1 VPILTPSGLGLAAPS
16 PQGYAAGEAVL
27 TLPLP
32 VWGPT
37 AAQFALEK
45 VQATAPAF
53 YQSLCA
59 VEEELGG
66 GKKKLLQ
73 PVAFITHLSLA
84 LLDPHDAVHPYARF
98 LYETSQKGVP
108 HPLLLSP
115 LVLKEGLQ
123 ASPVVAAVI
132 KGQELFTHVH
142 QRLFGATTA
151 AAAQASLPRSIFLWS
166 ISRVLS
172 RAISGPG
179 KPLTFLPFFDLI
191 NHRRK
196 EANCEYSLDINE
208 GIVFVKTTR
217 KVEGGEELFLCYSDS
232 GDNHQMFLTY
242 GFVEDG
248 NPVGL
253 RTKVAL
259 TENEEGEEGGAGA
272 GGVWVIGDG
281 GMDGEEEEKAL

>member
-1 VPILTPSGLGLAAPS
+1 
-16 PQGYAAGEAVL
+16 
-27 TLPLP
+27 
-32 VWGPT
+32 
-37 AAQFALEK
+37 
-45 VQATAPAF
+45 
-53 YQSLCA
+53 

-66 GKKKLLQ
+66 GKKKLLE

-84 LLDPHDAVHPYARF
+84 LLDPHVAVHPYARF

-172 RAISGPG
+172 HAISGPG